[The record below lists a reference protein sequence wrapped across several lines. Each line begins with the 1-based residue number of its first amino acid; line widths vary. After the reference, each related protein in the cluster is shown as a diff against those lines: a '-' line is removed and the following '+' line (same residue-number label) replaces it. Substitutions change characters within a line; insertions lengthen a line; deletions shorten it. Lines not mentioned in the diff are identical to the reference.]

1 MQENFRQ
8 FLDRLRQNG
17 ELVDLHQ
24 PVDIRHIATLVDQAK
39 TALYFHNVIGYDM
52 PVVSGIIRSRERA
65 MMALGAETYREIED
79 KLSQAIAKPIP
90 PKYVKTS
97 PAREVTLVGDDVDL
111 YKLPIPMSSIYDGG
125 PMITAGVV
133 IARDPE
139 LGFNSGIYRFM
150 VKEKALTGIDLVTP
164 NNMRLFVQRA
174 LERGEPLPISISI
187 GTHPIEITGS
197 GYRAPLGVDEMAIA
211 GGIRGEPVALAPCQ
225 TIDVPYIADAEIVL
239 EAEVLPTG
247 WTYPEGRFGEFT
259 RLMGGLHWNPQVRI
273 KAISMRKDAIYYNLH
288 MPWENTWLAAPT
300 RYATIRAAL
309 RTAGVQVKD
318 INVTLGG
325 CAFWHAV
332 ISIKKQPGEGKN
344 ALLAALSV
352 MDLKHVVVVDD
363 DIDVNDPAEVE
374 WAIAT
379 RVQGDRDVMI
389 VSNARA
395 KPLDPSLPQGYGV
408 VPTGAKVG
416 IDATI
421 PENIPREYYERIT
434 YAYAD
439 RAKIDDY
446 VGGKKDAA
454 GEAGDEAAVAALGAE
469 ILQVIGKEPLYF
481 TDIAEKFAQLRFRH
495 HRPRHRPSA
504 RDRKALA
511 GPARPAVRARLGVR
525 RQAAAKIIRH
535 RDSGGGDHW
544 LAKRAPWWRGRRPP
558 RSASVLNLLGHASPF
573 FNGDEATSSAPPTT
587 LASQL
592 GGSPPP
598 LSRAAD
604 CAHPQACRRSALFSA
619 SSCARRSRTGASAAS
634 ISASVKRGV
643 MCCGQFQSK
652 ASRWNLQHAFR
663 LRLVAGRCHRRG
675 ELRIVGKVLDLDV
688 RENFQPPAVR
698 IIHQDQRGAAAGRNI
713 ADGDVLPV
721 AAIIR
726 DRQGLV
732 VEHADEAGRP
742 AAMLHIG
749 PAAFRNGGH
758 VEAVARGN
766 ERRLVFGEAVEA
778 ALAME
783 ASPIIGA
790 AVFPLRFLHARGRG
804 DIEKAISHVWPLLR
818 QPIGC
823 ANPQSPKYGPYCS

>member
-8 FLDRLRQNG
+8 FLDRLRQVG
-17 ELVDLHQ
+17 ELTDLHQ

-65 MMALGAETYREIED
+65 VMSLGCENFAEIEQ
-79 KLSQAIAKPIP
+79 KLAQAIAKPIP
-90 PKYVKTS
+90 PKHVKTS
-97 PAREVTLVGDDVDL
+97 PTREVTLTGDDVDL
-111 YKLPIPMSSIYDGG
+111 FRLPIPMSSIYDGG

-139 LGFNSGIYRFM
+139 LGFNSGIYRFI
-150 VKEKALTGIDLVTP
+150 VKEKTLTGIDLVTP

-174 LERGEPLPISISI
+174 LARNEPLPISISI
-187 GTHPIEITGS
+187 GTHPIEIAGS

-211 GGIRGEPVALAPCQ
+211 GGIRGAPVELAPCA
-225 TIDVPYIADAEIVL
+225 TVEVPYIADAEIVL

-247 WTYPEGRFGEFT
+247 WTWPEGRFGEFT
-259 RLMGGLHWNPQVRI
+259 RLMGGLHWNPLVRI

-300 RYATIRAAL
+300 RYAAIRQAL

-395 KPLDPSLPQGYGV
+395 KPLDPSLPQGFGV

-434 YAYAD
+434 YAYAE

-446 VGGKKDAA
+446 VNGKRDAA
-454 GEAGDEAAVAALGAE
+454 GEAGDEAAIEKLAAK
-469 ILQVIGKEPLYF
+469 ILDTIAKEPLYY
-481 TDIAEKFAQLRFRH
+481 TDVAEKFSAYDFRTIARAIGH
-495 HRPRHRPSA
+495 LHSTEKLWQDPRGR
-504 RDRKALA
+504 LC
-511 GPARPAVRARLGVR
+511 VRGS
-525 RQAAAKIIRH
+525 QFAAK
-535 RDSGGGDHW
+535 
-544 LAKRAPWWRGRRPP
+544 PP
-558 RSASVLNLLGHASPF
+558 
-573 FNGDEATSSAPPTT
+573 D
-587 LASQL
+587 
-592 GGSPPP
+592 
-598 LSRAAD
+598 
-604 CAHPQACRRSALFSA
+604 
-619 SSCARRSRTGASAAS
+619 
-634 ISASVKRGV
+634 
-643 MCCGQFQSK
+643 
-652 ASRWNLQHAFR
+652 
-663 LRLVAGRCHRRG
+663 
-675 ELRIVGKVLDLDV
+675 
-688 RENFQPPAVR
+688 
-698 IIHQDQRGAAAGRNI
+698 
-713 ADGDVLPV
+713 
-721 AAIIR
+721 
-726 DRQGLV
+726 
-732 VEHADEAGRP
+732 
-742 AAMLHIG
+742 
-749 PAAFRNGGH
+749 
-758 VEAVARGN
+758 
-766 ERRLVFGEAVEA
+766 
-778 ALAME
+778 
-783 ASPIIGA
+783 
-790 AVFPLRFLHARGRG
+790 
-804 DIEKAISHVWPLLR
+804 
-818 QPIGC
+818 
-823 ANPQSPKYGPYCS
+823 NP